1 MTTTGVS
8 PADVEA
14 RTPPGPSALPVVG
27 IVPEII
33 RQGGLLRTLVHLW
46 RTYGDVYQSR
56 LGTTTAVFFARPTAL
71 QRILV
76 DNRDNYP
83 RARRQIEP
91 LNQILGDGLVTS
103 EGAHWRRQ
111 RHLMQGPLAARA
123 VPAYAPAMLEATR
136 ALLNR
141 WDERTRARS
150 AVVVLFDDMAA
161 LILDILGRTIF
172 GFDTAS
178 DVREVGAAFV
188 ELMDYFDRHLYGIIP
203 FFSWIPTADN
213 RRMKRN
219 VRFLDDTIERMTAAR
234 RAAPDTYGFDADLL
248 SVMLRARDDWG
259 EGMLERHLRDEVLTL
274 YLAGHETTAELLC
287 WVFYALDENPAVEDE
302 VHAELDRVLGERDP
316 SLADIQRLPYT
327 CMVVDET
334 LRLYP
339 PGPMLF
345 KDARTDDV
353 VDGYRVP
360 AGALVVM
367 SEFITHR
374 HPDLWPDAD
383 RFEPR
388 RHADAAERHR
398 LAMLP
403 FSAGN
408 HSCIGAAFAL
418 QEARLVIATVAH
430 RYRLRRVPGPSVDPM
445 ATSTLRPK
453 GLRMRLEPRRPT

>member
-1 MTTTGVS
+1 MI
-8 PADVEA
+8 PAAGPHLEGEA
-14 RTPPGPSALPVVG
+14 RTPPGPSVLPVIG
-27 IVPEII
+27 IVPEIV
-33 RQGGLLRTLVHLW
+33 RQGGLLRTLLHLW
-46 RTYGDVYQSR
+46 RIYGDVYQTT

-83 RARRQIEP
+83 RARRQIAP
-91 LNQILGDGLVTS
+91 LNEMLGDGLVTS

-111 RHLMQGPLAARA
+111 RHLMQGPLAASA
-123 VPAYAPAMLEATR
+123 VPAYAPAMVDATR
-136 ALLNR
+136 ALVQR
-141 WDERTRARS
+141 WGRTRTKRTD
-150 AVVVLFDDMAA
+150 VILFDEMAT
-161 LILDILGRTIF
+161 LIFDILGRTIF
-172 GFDTAS
+172 GFDTSS
-178 DVREVGAAFV
+178 DAREVGRAFV
-188 ELMDYFDRHLYGIIP
+188 ELMDYFDRHLYGIVP
-203 FFSWIPTADN
+203 FLSWIPTPDN

-219 VRFLDDTIERMTAAR
+219 LRFLDDTVERMITAR

-274 YLAGHETTAELLC
+274 YMAGHETTAELLS

-302 VHAELDRVLGERDP
+302 LHAELDRVLGDRDP
-316 SLADIQRLPYT
+316 SLDDLPSLPYT
-327 CMVVDET
+327 GMVIDET

-339 PGPMLF
+339 PGTMLF
-345 KDARTDDV
+345 KDARADDV
-353 VDGYRVP
+353 VDGYHVP

-374 HPDLWPDAD
+374 HPDLWPNAE
-383 RFEPR
+383 RFDPR
-388 RHADAAERHR
+388 RHADTAGRHR

-418 QEARLVIATVAH
+418 QEARLVIATLAH
-430 RYRLRRVPGPSVDPM
+430 RYQLRRVPGPSVDPLV
-445 ATSTLRPK
+445 TSTLRPK
-453 GLRMRLEPRRPT
+453 GLRMRLELRRTA